1 MNTHTHT
8 RGRRADTERRK
19 RKLCVNMMMNV
30 ESSVFEWRGECS
42 NNNVI
47 IINNNLGE
55 DYMLLNATPC
65 LEGLR
70 IGMNYI

>member
-1 MNTHTHT
+1 
-8 RGRRADTERRK
+8 
-19 RKLCVNMMMNV
+19 MMMNV